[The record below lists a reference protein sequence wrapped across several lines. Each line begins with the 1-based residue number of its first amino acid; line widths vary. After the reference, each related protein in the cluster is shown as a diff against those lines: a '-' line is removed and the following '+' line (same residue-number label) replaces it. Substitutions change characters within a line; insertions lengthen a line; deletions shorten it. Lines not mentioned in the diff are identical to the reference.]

1 MNASGQ
7 LPGASR
13 AEGTA
18 AAAGLLRVRVVE
30 HEALRKERGVVVERR
45 AVQEEIALLV
55 HENLG
60 AVTFEDL
67 VTETG
72 HLLPGKGVA
81 QARAA
86 TALDT
91 DTQTAIADALLG
103 HQRLD
108 LVRRGIGNLNHG
120 N

>member
-1 MNASGQ
+1 MHASGQ
-7 LPGASR
+7 IPGASR

-30 HEALRKERGVVVERR
+30 DEALRKERGVVVERR
-45 AVQEEIALLV
+45 ALEEEKALLV

-60 AVTFEDL
+60 AVTFEDF
-67 VTETG
+67 VAETG

-91 DTQTAIADALLG
+91 DTETAIADALFG
-103 HQRLD
+103 HQRFD
-108 LVRRGIGNLNHG
+108 LVRRRVSDLNRFH
-120 N
+120 